1 MYVIDWR
8 HMDMRSFRSTCQAG
22 PDGRAGADRT
32 WTLASDATEETSMYA
47 LVGTLQNQQLLPG
60 SRTKNS
66 HQYKLNSLSS
76 PKDCQSSILG
86 IHKRALK
93 YHYYCN
99 IS

>member
-47 LVGTLQNQQLLPG
+47 LVGTLRNQLLLLPG
-60 SRTKNS
+60 LRTKKR
-66 HQYKLNSLSS
+66 HHYKLNSLSS
-76 PKDCQSSILG
+76 PKDC
-86 IHKRALK
+86 
-93 YHYYCN
+93 
-99 IS
+99 

>member
-47 LVGTLQNQQLLPG
+47 LVGTLQNQ
-60 SRTKNS
+60 
-66 HQYKLNSLSS
+66 
-76 PKDCQSSILG
+76 
-86 IHKRALK
+86 
-93 YHYYCN
+93 
-99 IS
+99 